1 MKLKSLCSI
10 CHHSCLSGRPPSPG
24 WPTPSWSPLP
34 ALHSSPSCWFIR
46 AGRLSSAWRL
56 LLINSLHFSQSS
68 GSSSPLMI
76 LIFYLDLYLPY
87 LLFDFRICSS
97 WIASRLIYLFAP
109 FPPTPKTFQE
119 KGWWI
124 PEKAIF
130 PSSQASHYLHRE
142 NTQCWPYV
150 MVWIGNF
157 VLGNPVSLDS

>member
-10 CHHSCLSGRPPSPG
+10 CHHSCLSGRPSSPG

-130 PSSQASHYLHRE
+130 PGFPLS
-142 NTQCWPYV
+142 TQGEYP
-150 MVWIGNF
+150 
-157 VLGNPVSLDS
+157 VLALCDSLDRKLCLGKPSLTWLLA